1 MCEGIFE
8 AINKEEMEGKV
19 VPTSQPTS
27 RPTSHPTSQPTT
39 HPLVLTA
46 QQENC
51 SFNMK
56 SNLTE
61 TLIPHYMTVH

>member
-27 RPTSHPTSQPTT
+27 RPTSQPTT